1 MTLRPAPKPHIL
13 IADDDLALVET
24 LCDGLMDA
32 GYDVLGTGSSR
43 EAAALLDTQEFD
55 ALVTDLR
62 MPGVDGLGLLAIS
75 QRLSRER
82 PVIVMTAY
90 SAVDTAVESIR
101 MGAYHYLTK
110 PFKVGELALF
120 LERALAQARLQRE
133 ARALRQTLGEGS
145 ALARLVGRQG
155 GLREVSTLVSRVA
168 EADVPVLVLGE
179 TGTGKGLVVRALHF
193 EGGRGEASLVT
204 VNCAALP
211 EQLLESEL
219 FGHMRGAFT
228 GANANRR
235 GLLEEANGG
244 TLFLDEIGELALP
257 LQAKLLHVLEK
268 GVVRA
273 VGSNREVP
281 VNVRFVAATHRD
293 LKAEVATG
301 RFREDLLFRL
311 DVITIDVP
319 PLRQRTEDLPEL
331 ADTFLEA
338 ALTKHPRSAVRRFS
352 AAAMDKLTAYTW
364 PGNVRELEHLVQRS
378 VLLVQTADIEVGDL
392 PPSIVAAA
400 PPALTFRGPIVT
412 LDEMQRR
419 YASWALDQLGGRR
432 MLTAE
437 TLDVD
442 RKTLVKLLG
451 DGARLPAKPPL
462 AD

>member
-1 MTLRPAPKPHIL
+1 MIPRPTAKPRIL
-13 IADDDLALVET
+13 LADDDLALVET
-24 LCDGLMDA
+24 LCDGLGDA
-32 GYDVLGTGSSR
+32 GYEVHGTGSSR
-43 EAAALLDTQEFD
+43 EAAGLLEKQEFD
-55 ALVTDLR
+55 AVVTDLR
-62 MPGVDGLGLLAIS
+62 MPGMDGLGLLAIS
-75 QRLSRER
+75 QKHARER

-120 LERALAQARLQRE
+120 LERALAQVRLQRE
-133 ARALRQTLGEGS
+133 ARALRRTLGQGS

-179 TGTGKGLVVRALHF
+179 TGTGKGLVARALHF

-204 VNCAALP
+204 VNCASLP

-219 FGHMRGAFT
+219 FGHGRGAFT
-228 GANANRR
+228 GADANRR

-257 LQAKLLHVLEK
+257 LQAKLLHVLEQ

-293 LKAEVATG
+293 LRAGVAAG
-301 RFREDLLFRL
+301 RFRDDLLFRL
-311 DVITIDVP
+311 DVISIEVP

-331 ADTFLEA
+331 VETFLDESLA
-338 ALTKHPRSAVRRFS
+338 KHPRSIVRHFS
-352 AAAMDKLTAYTW
+352 AAAMEKLIAYGW

-378 VLLVQTADIEVGDL
+378 VLLVQKTEIDVGDL
-392 PPSIVAAA
+392 PPSIVASAS
-400 PPALTFRGPIVT
+400 PQLTFQGPV
-412 LDEMQRR
+412 LRLEEVERR
-419 YASWALDQLGGRR
+419 YACWALEQLGGRR

-451 DGARLPAKPPL
+451 SGASEER
-462 AD
+462 